1 MIRNL
6 EKQYNKVHDGNK
18 YNINCSSL
26 EKHTDTIEIKKIVK
40 NKSDISVL
48 EALINTFSHK
58 NIVNNKS
65 THKYIVVKLS
75 PINKTLEKEYSIGNA
90 LEKASIPGFIKY
102 MCLFKCFDNTY
113 YNIKED
119 VQKPLCSAPNTDEN
133 KKIVLIMPYIVDGSI
148 KNFNWIEHKL
158 DILKS
163 LLSQSIMSL
172 FIAYHKLGFL
182 HNDIHLDNILIKK
195 TKKKHIEYEYDY
207 AYDYEYDYA
216 HGKHNKIQIPTYGY
230 KIVIL
235 DFDSSMINVNKDI
248 AIEFYW
254 SNLENMLS
262 RVNTDLRTKNG
273 DIINMIELAKD
284 ILSFIGNQKLIKGNY
299 IETLK
304 LLDMIN
310 ISTIRIIKNPFNGL
324 QYNPNLF

>member
-1 MIRNL
+1 MIRSL
-6 EKQYNKVHDGNK
+6 EKRYDKVNGGNK

-26 EKHTDTIEIKKIVK
+26 QKHTDTIDIKRIVK
-40 NKSDISVL
+40 NKSDISIL
-48 EALINTFSHK
+48 EALINTITNK
-58 NIVNNKS
+58 NIVNNSSKN
-65 THKYIVVKLS
+65 KNIVVKIS
-75 PINKTLEKEYSIGNA
+75 PINRTLEKEYKIGTV
-90 LEKASIPGFIKY
+90 LEEIKVPGFIKY
-102 MCLFKCFDNTY
+102 MCLFNCFDNTY

-119 VQKPLCSAPNTDEN
+119 VKKPLCSAKHTEEN
-133 KKIVLIMPYIVDGSI
+133 KKVVLIMPYIADGSI
-148 KNFNWIEHKL
+148 KNFNWTEHKL

-163 LLSQSIMSL
+163 VLSQSIMSL
-172 FIAYHKLGFL
+172 FLAYHKIGFL

-195 TKKKHIEYEYDY
+195 TKKQYID
-207 AYDYEYDYA
+207 YDYENENNT
-216 HGKHNKIQIPTYGY
+216 HSKHNKIQIPTHGY

-284 ILSFIGNQKLIKGNY
+284 ILSFISKQKLVKGNY
-299 IETLK
+299 FETLK

-310 ISTIRIIKNPFNGL
+310 ISTIRIIQNPFNNL
-324 QYNPNLF
+324 QYNPNIFG